1 MIEYI
6 SLKGALK
13 KRSKW
18 FQQDKV
24 KSLKKRFSKFH
35 TEQLQTWEPS
45 TPLAIRL

>member
-13 KRSKW
+13 KRPKW

-24 KSLKKRFSKFH
+24 KSLKKGLVNFI
-35 TEQLQTWEPS
+35 LNNY
-45 TPLAIRL
+45 RLG